1 LGFAVCTLAGFCE
14 ALLSAGAASSLAR
27 AFGLGLGLWCTWG
40 LLWLLA
46 YPLARRFPLGG
57 RAWRSRLALHAAAC
71 LVFAAVKIVLD
82 YPVIRFFYCPT
93 PEELTFP
100 TFLGSA
106 LRGQFLGYVVYYW
119 AMMAVTNALDYYD
132 KYRERELHAA
142 QLEAGL
148 ARAQLQLLQTQL
160 QPHFLFNTLNAIS
173 ALVYTDAEAADRM
186 LATLGDLLRRTLE
199 DFGVQEAP
207 LAREL
212 EMVHAYLE
220 IEQTRIGPRLRICL
234 DIAPDTTD
242 AYVPTFLLQPLIENA
257 IRHGIAP
264 RPEPGRV
271 EVRVRRDNDR
281 LHLEVRDDGPGFPA
295 QPAGGGEGVGLA
307 NTRARLFHLY
317 GAAQRLE
324 TSNDPHGG
332 CAVRITLPFRVANGT
347 ALGNGKAH
355 DDPHAD
361 RG

>member
-1 LGFAVCTLAGFCE
+1 MMGIAHALA
-14 ALLSAGAASSLAR
+14 
-27 AFGLGLGLWCTWG
+27 
-40 LLWLLA
+40 
-46 YPLARRFPLGG
+46 
-57 RAWRSRLALHAAAC
+57 
-71 LVFAAVKIVLD
+71 
-82 YPVIRFFYCPT
+82 
-93 PEELTFP
+93 
-100 TFLGSA
+100 
-106 LRGQFLGYVVYYW
+106 
-119 AMMAVTNALDYYD
+119 YYD

-160 QPHFLFNTLNAIS
+160 HPHFLFNTLNAIS
-173 ALVYTDAEAADRM
+173 ALVHTDAEAADRM

-212 EMVHAYLE
+212 EVVRAYLE
-220 IEQTRIGPRLRICL
+220 IEQARLGPRLRICL
-234 DIAPDTTD
+234 DVEPDTPD
-242 AYVPTFLLQPLIENA
+242 AYVPTFLLQPLLENA

-271 EVRVRRDNDR
+271 EVHVRRDGEC
-281 LHLEVRDDGPGFPA
+281 LQLEVRDDGPGFSA
-295 QPAGGGEGVGLA
+295 QPAGADGVGLA

-324 TSNDPHGG
+324 TSNDPRGG
-332 CAVRITLPFRVANGT
+332 CAVTITLPFRVANGT
-347 ALGNGKAH
+347 ALGNGKVH